1 MKSWWHSVLVDLQ
14 QHSFVKGVIPTIGA
28 VMLSFL
34 EDIEIW
40 LRIVTLV
47 LGIILACITI
57 YAKLVQIKK
66 MKNE

>member
-1 MKSWWHSVLVDLQ
+1 MKNIWNNIITDLQ
-14 QHSFVKGVIPTIGA
+14 HQSILKGVIPTIGA

-34 EDIEIW
+34 ENIEIW